1 MQTDLGTKV
10 SPKPVT
16 APAAGASQTLSPVKI
31 GVVWERLNGL
41 MDQVAET
48 CVRTSF
54 SAVVR
59 ENYDFAIGLLDVRGR
74 QIAQSRRSVP
84 SFIGTMSRTLAA
96 MLEKF
101 PVDSL
106 RDGDVLITND
116 GWLGTGHLNDI
127 TMIKPLFRDG
137 HHVGFV
143 GSIFHTV
150 DIGGAPSPKARDCFE
165 EGLNI
170 PVARIVEAGVENR
183 LLIDILQA
191 NLREPDET
199 LGDIRAQFAAYG
211 VCQERLFRLL
221 REEELTNLE
230 AFSDNVLDRSE
241 ASLRRAISEIPD
253 GIYTDVL
260 TADGFEHPLEIRV
273 SVTVEGSNIIVDY
286 TGTADQIP
294 HPVNSPL
301 TFTQAY
307 SCYAIKCAL
316 DPGTPIND
324 GAFRPITVTAPKGC
338 LVNPDRPAPV
348 WGRHLS
354 GHYMPPAIY
363 GALSSIVPD
372 KVIADCGSPL
382 WNVYFRGQKEKGA
395 RPFVKMFFMNGG
407 HGARP
412 TQDGPGCLSFPSN
425 VSNQAIEQFE
435 NQTPLL
441 VEEKALV
448 PDTGGAGRFQGGNA
462 QRLTFRNIG
471 HGPVGVTIRH
481 ERVDNPPRG
490 LLGGGNGAGGIDMIN
505 GDRIP
510 AKTQTHIDPGDRVS
524 FQTPGGGGMGPA
536 SDRDPAAVRRHLAS
550 GLVSPAFAKQHYG
563 IEK

>member
-1 MQTDLGTKV
+1 MTQ
-10 SPKPVT
+10 
-16 APAAGASQTLSPVKI
+16 LSPVKI

-54 SAVVR
+54 SSVVR
-59 ENYDFAIGLLDVRGR
+59 ENYDFAIGLLDARGR

-84 SFIGTMSRTLAA
+84 SFIGTMSRTLVA

-101 PVDSL
+101 PVDTL
-106 RDGDVLITND
+106 NDGDVLITND

-127 TMIKPLFRDG
+127 TMIKPLFREG
-137 HHVGFV
+137 RHLGFV

-150 DIGGAPSPKARDCFE
+150 DIGGAPSPTAKDCFE

-170 PVARIVEAGVENR
+170 PVAKILIEGEENP
-183 LLIDILQA
+183 LLVDILNA
-191 NLREPDET
+191 NLREPEET
-199 LGDIRAQFAAYG
+199 LGDIRSQFSAYHT
-211 VCQERLFRLL
+211 CSERLFRLL
-221 REEELTNLE
+221 NEEDLE
-230 AFSDNVLDRSE
+230 DLEVFSDDVLDRSE
-241 ASLRRAISEIPD
+241 ASLRRAIAEIPD
-253 GIYTDVL
+253 GTYKDVL
-260 TADGFEHPLEIRV
+260 TADGFDHPLDIHC
-273 SVTVEGSNIIVDY
+273 SVTISGSDITVDF
-286 TGTADQIP
+286 TGTAEQIEF
-294 HPVNSPL
+294 PVNSPM
-301 TFTQAY
+301 TFTTAY

-324 GAFRPITVTAPKGC
+324 GAFRPITVTAPEGT
-338 LVNPDRPAPV
+338 LVNPRRPAPV

-363 GALSSIVPD
+363 GALSQIAPD
-372 KVIADCGSPL
+372 KIIADCGSPL
-382 WNVYFRGQKEKGA
+382 WNVYFKGCREGED

-441 VEEKALV
+441 VEEKALI
-448 PDTGGAGRFQGGNA
+448 PDTGGIGAFRGGNA

-471 HGPVGVTIRH
+471 ASPVTVTIRH

-490 LLGGGNGAGGIDMIN
+490 LLGGGKGSGGLDLVN
-505 GDRIP
+505 DVRIA
-510 AKTQTHIDPGDRVS
+510 AKSQTRLNPDDRVT
-524 FQTPGGGGMGPA
+524 FQTPGGGGMGKPENR
-536 SDRDPAAVRRHLAS
+536 SRDAIKTDIES
-550 GLVSPAFAKQHYG
+550 GLVTEARAKQDYG
-563 IEK
+563 YST